1 MSSSTGDIGIN
12 GNLNVS
18 NTLNSSGLTV
28 NSGTV
33 NFTGAAFTN
42 SCIPS
47 AAISGG
53 SSNASTIAV
62 ANDQSL
68 TLTGAYIPYCGVTN
82 TNVALKTNP
91 GLRYNAVNGT
101 LSAILFSGNAT
112 TQSTTDNSTS
122 LATTEFV
129 QNNILSLSS
138 IYASISSLSNYLTIA
153 ASSTFAPLANPIF
166 TGTPKSTTPV
176 TSDNSTNIATTA
188 YVQNNINNLLINGV
202 YYPFSASPYIDL
214 TATNAY
220 NSVIKAYTISGPL
233 YATYSMGFLTYP
245 VYLKLPL
252 PSVTYNGITITFR
265 HTVGTGGTN
274 NVYFCTSATPNTTT
288 GTSFMNI
295 GNNGPIITGYFGP
308 VLTSFTYLTFVCL
321 PNNTAYY
328 WCLMLY
334 G

>member
-1 MSSSTGDIGIN
+1 MSSSTTGDIGIN

-91 GLRYNAVNGT
+91 GLRYNAVTGT
-101 LSAILFSGNAT
+101 LSAILFNGYAT
-112 TQSTTDNSTS
+112 TQSTSDNSTS

-138 IYASISSLSNYLTIA
+138 IYATIASLSNYLTTSN
-153 ASSTFAPLANPIF
+153 ASSTYVSKANPTISSNLTLPTSYTAPILGQLGYSVINIINTTATSGSFSISSIPASSLSPGVWLF
-166 TGTPKSTTPV
+166 TGRAHFSSLVTTTWALIQIAPTTVMDASIMFKMNNPTSGADISTTRIITLSGTIVPM
-176 TSDNSTNIATTA
+176 ILA
-188 YVQNNINNLLINGV
+188 VQLQPSQGGAITGE
-202 YYPFSASPYIDL
+202 FSAIRI
-214 TATNAY
+214 A
-220 NSVIKAYTISGPL
+220 
-233 YATYSMGFLTYP
+233 
-245 VYLKLPL
+245 
-252 PSVTYNGITITFR
+252 
-265 HTVGTGGTN
+265 
-274 NVYFCTSATPNTTT
+274 
-288 GTSFMNI
+288 
-295 GNNGPIITGYFGP
+295 
-308 VLTSFTYLTFVCL
+308 
-321 PNNTAYY
+321 
-328 WCLMLY
+328 
-334 G
+334 